1 MYTKT
6 RKREGFTLVEMLV
19 VVAIIAILSSIFLVG
34 LRGFRA
40 QAYDTR
46 RISDVQKIQS
56 QLELFYNQQRRYPT
70 TLSELSSVGGYTA
83 PTDPVTRNAYSYV
96 PCGGGAGTNYQS
108 YVIGATLD
116 NKSSVLDDQN
126 ELDDADIGAMSC
138 VGTISCGTDGT
149 NEKEYCVGPG
159 SSN

>member
-1 MYTKT
+1 MLNEQK
-6 RKREGFTLVEMLV
+6 GFTLVEMLV
-19 VVAIIAILSSIFLVG
+19 VVAIIAILSSVFLVG

-46 RISDVQKIQS
+46 RISDIQKIQS
-56 QLELFYNQQRRYPT
+56 QLELFYNQQRRYPA

-83 PTDPVTRNAYSYV
+83 PTDPVSRESYRYV
-96 PCGGGAGTNYQS
+96 PCSGGPSGYHQS

-116 NKSSVLDDQN
+116 NKSSILDDQN
-126 ELDDADIGAMSC
+126 EIDDDDIGSMSC
-138 VGTISCGTDGT
+138 VGSISCGSDGPT
-149 NEKEYCVGPG
+149 EKEYCVGPG